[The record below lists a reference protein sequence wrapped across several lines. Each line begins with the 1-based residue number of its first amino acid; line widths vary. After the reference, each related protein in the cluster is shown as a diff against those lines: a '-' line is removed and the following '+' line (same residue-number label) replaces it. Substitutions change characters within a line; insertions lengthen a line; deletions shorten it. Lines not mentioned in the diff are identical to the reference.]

1 MSRQNRSPYAQAQW
15 ERWEMEAFELPADHP
30 NAPKAKPEDVDMETV
45 LAEIEELKELAKKQG
60 YAEGYAAG
68 HQQGYEKG
76 YETGAP
82 EGHQQGYK
90 KGLEQGQKEGYE
102 SGAQRSQTEINRLTE
117 LANSSAEAIR
127 HLHEEIGQALLALAV
142 DVAQHV
148 LQTEL
153 KQYPEQL
160 IPLINEVLADN
171 EQSTQPITLL
181 LHPDDISLVETHLT
195 EDLEHYAWRLKADN
209 SIQVGGFKVQ
219 SALGHV
225 DATLETRWRRA
236 IARLGPALA
245 AEHKNAL

>member
-1 MSRQNRSPYAQAQW
+1 MSRHNRSPYAQAHW

-30 NAPKAKPEDVDMETV
+30 NAPKDEPEKVDMEAI
-45 LAEIEELKELAKKQG
+45 LAEVKELKELARKQG

-68 HQQGYEKG
+68 HQQGHEKG
-76 YETGAP
+76 YEAGAP
-82 EGHQQGYK
+82 EGHQQGFK
-90 KGLEQGQKEGYE
+90 KGVEQGQKEGYE
-102 SGAQRSQTEINRLTE
+102 SGAQRTQTEINRLTE
-117 LANSSAEAIR
+117 LATASAGAIS

-160 IPLINEVLADN
+160 IPLIKEVLADN

-181 LHPDDISLVETHLT
+181 LHPDDIALVEKHLA
-195 EDLEHYAWRLKADN
+195 EDLEHYAWRLKADD
-209 SIQVGGFKVQ
+209 SIQAGGLKVQ
-219 SALGHV
+219 SALGHI

-236 IARLGPALA
+236 IARFGPSLA